1 MKRTHSSSPLA
12 MSKKGR
18 IVNSPRSFA
27 PIKIAT
33 AEAAAAV
40 QADPPFLRLLD
51 TLRNVVQKPPKG
63 QSIVYWMR
71 MGDLRIVDNK
81 ALALASAQAVEDQI
95 PLVVL
100 HVLSPQDYIAHDR
113 SKKRIDFVLRNLS
126 RVKDELSKLNIPLYT
141 ITHTPR
147 TTVPAR
153 VISVLQTLQATRLF
167 ANIEYEVD
175 ELRRD
180 TEVCSLAKNVGIRP
194 TYVHD
199 RCIIEPGVVKTKDGR
214 TYTVYSPY
222 QRNWIGILNSN
233 LPDYLNEF
241 PFPKPNPS
249 AIRENHVFEPLFDAD
264 VPVSVHGFELDP
276 EETANMAKIWPAG
289 TSSAKEMLSRFL
301 YTKARATQLGVAD
314 PLADGAENSDK
325 RSRILLYDEAR
336 DRGDKDTTSRLSP
349 YLSAGVISIREC
361 VRQTMKLLRIQKVEA
376 GRSSGVGRWVQE
388 LAWRDFYN
396 DVLAHYPRVSMGRP
410 FQERFADVKWE
421 INEAHLNAWKEG
433 KTGIP
438 IVDATM
444 RQINTMGWTH
454 NRMRMIVAMFL
465 SKDLML
471 DWRLGERYF
480 MEKLID
486 GDLASNNGGWQWSA
500 STGVDPVP
508 YFRIF
513 NPYTQSS
520 KADPTGDFIRT
531 FVPELKNLYG
541 SDIHNPPAKV
551 ADKLGYPRPIVNH
564 AEVRVRAIR
573 RYKTPGEE

>member
-1 MKRTHSSSPLA
+1 MMKRARSPSPLA

-18 IVNSPRSFA
+18 TTDSLFA

-33 AEAAAAV
+33 AEAAATV

-51 TLRNVVQKPPKG
+51 ALRNVVQKPPKG
-63 QSIVYWMR
+63 QSVIYWMR
-71 MGDLRIVDNK
+71 MGDLRISDNK

-113 SKKRIDFVLRNLS
+113 SKTRIDFVLRNLS
-126 RVKDELSKLNIPLYT
+126 RVKDELAKLNIPLYT

-147 TTVPAR
+147 TTVPTR

-180 TEVCSLAKNVGIRP
+180 IEVCSLAKNAGIRP

-199 RCIIEPGVVKTKDGR
+199 RGIIEPGVVKTKDGR

-233 LPDYLNEF
+233 LSDYLNE
-241 PFPKPNPS
+241 
-249 AIRENHVFEPLFDAD
+249 ENHVFGPLFDAD

-276 EETANMAKIWPAG
+276 EETANMTKIWPAG
-289 TSSAKEMLSRFL
+289 TSSANEMLSRFL
-301 YTKARATQLGVAD
+301 YTKARATQLGAVD
-314 PLADGAENSDK
+314 PLADGVENSDK
-325 RSRILLYDEAR
+325 HSRVLLYDEAR

-349 YLSAGVISIREC
+349 YLSAGVISVREC
-361 VRQTMKLLRIQKVEA
+361 VRQTMKLLGIQKVEA

-388 LAWRDFYN
+388 LAWRDFYTN
-396 DVLAHYPRVSMGRP
+396 VLAYYPRVSMGRP

-421 INEAHLNAWKEG
+421 VNEEHLNAWKEG
-433 KTGIP
+433 RTGIP

-444 RQINTMGWTH
+444 RQISTMGWTH

-541 SDIHNPPAKV
+541 SDIHNPPTKV

-564 AEVRVRAIR
+564 AEARVRAIR

>member
-1 MKRTHSSSPLA
+1 MMKRARSPSPLT
-12 MSKKGR
+12 MSKKGKT
-18 IVNSPRSFA
+18 NSPFVPR
-27 PIKIAT
+27 KIAT
-33 AEAAAAV
+33 GEAAAIV
-40 QADPPFLRLLD
+40 QADPPFVRLLD
-51 TLRNVVQKPPKG
+51 ALRDVVQNPSKG

-71 MGDLRIVDNK
+71 MGDLRICDNK
-81 ALALASAQAVEDQI
+81 ALSLASAQAVEDQI

-113 SKKRIDFVLRNLS
+113 SKSRIDFVLRNLS
-126 RVKDELSKLNIPLYT
+126 LVKDELAKLDIPLYT

-147 TTVPAR
+147 KTVPTR

-167 ANIEYEVD
+167 ANIEYEID

-180 TEVCSLAKNVGIRP
+180 IEVCSLAKNAGIRP

-222 QRNWIGILNSN
+222 QRSWINILNSN
-233 LPDYLNEF
+233 LLDYLDEF
-241 PFPKPNPS
+241 PSPTPNPPTT
-249 AIRENHVFEPLFDAD
+249 REDPVLGPLFDTQ
-264 VPVSVHGFELDP
+264 VPASVHGFQLYSEDA
-276 EETANMAKIWPAG
+276 TNMTKIWPAG

-301 YTKARATQLGVAD
+301 HTKARATQLGAVD
-314 PLADGAENSDK
+314 PLANGTENSGK

-336 DRGDKDTTSRLSP
+336 DRGDRDTTSRLSP
-349 YLSAGVISIREC
+349 YLSAGVISVREC
-361 VRQTMKLLRIQKVEA
+361 VRATMKLLGIQKVDA
-376 GRSSGVGRWVQE
+376 GRTSGVGRWVQE
-388 LAWRDFYN
+388 LAWRDFYTN
-396 DVLAHYPRVSMGRP
+396 VLAYYPRVSMGRP
-410 FQERFADVKWE
+410 FQEKYADVKWE
-421 INEAHLNAWKEG
+421 VNEEHLNAWKEG
-433 KTGIP
+433 RTGIP
-438 IVDATM
+438 IVDAAM

-480 MEKLID
+480 MENLID

-500 STGVDPVP
+500 STGVDPAP
-508 YFRIF
+508 YFRLF

-541 SDIHNPPAKV
+541 PEIHNPPARV

>member
-1 MKRTHSSSPLA
+1 MKRTRSSSPLA
-12 MSKKGR
+12 VSKKCRTGAG
-18 IVNSPRSFA
+18 SPFA

-33 AEAAAAV
+33 PEAAAAV
-40 QADPPFLRLLD
+40 QTDPPFLRLLGA
-51 TLRNVVQKPPKG
+51 LRNVVQKPSKG
-63 QSIVYWMR
+63 QSVVYWMR
-71 MGDLRIVDNK
+71 MGDLRISDNK
-81 ALALASAQAVEDQI
+81 ALALASAQAVEEKI

-113 SKKRIDFVLRNLS
+113 SKIRIDFVLRNLS
-126 RVKDELSKLNIPLYT
+126 RMKDELAELNIPLYT

-147 TTVPAR
+147 KTIPTR
-153 VISVLQTLQATRLF
+153 VISVLQALQATQLF

-180 TEVCSLAKNVGIRP
+180 IEVCSLAQSAGIRP

-199 RCIIEPGVVKTKDGR
+199 RCIIEPGVVKTKEGR
-214 TYTVYSPY
+214 TYTMYSPY
-222 QRNWIGILNSN
+222 QRNWISILNSN
-233 LPDYLNEF
+233 LSDCLGEF
-241 PFPKPNPS
+241 PPPKANS
-249 AIRENHVFEPLFDAD
+249 STARENQVLGPLFSTD
-264 VPVSVHGFELDP
+264 VPVSVRGFELDSK
-276 EETANMAKIWPAG
+276 ESTNMVSMWPAG

-301 YTKARATQLGVAD
+301 YTKARATQLGAVD

-349 YLSAGVISIREC
+349 YLSAGVISVREC
-361 VRQTMKLLRIQKVEA
+361 VRQTMKLLGIQK
-376 GRSSGVGRWVQE
+376 SGVGRWVQE
-388 LAWRDFYN
+388 LAWRDFYTN
-396 DVLAHYPRVSMGRP
+396 VLAYYPRVSMGRP
-410 FQERFADVKWE
+410 YQEKFADVKWE
-421 INEAHLNAWKEG
+421 VNEEHLHAWKEG

-465 SKDLML
+465 TKDLML

-486 GDLASNNGGWQWSA
+486 GDLASNNGGWQWSS
-500 STGVDPVP
+500 STGVDSVP

-531 FVPELKNLYG
+531 FVPELKNLHG

-564 AEVRVRAIR
+564 AETR
-573 RYKTPGEE
+573 TPGEK